1 MAHIT
6 ASIGVALFP
15 EDGSDPY
22 LLLRLADQV
31 MYEVKKTSKNGY
43 KLFNLAHARLNQTN
57 LDFLKKIS
65 EALHK
70 GQFELYYQP
79 KVDCRQ
85 CKVVGAEALVR
96 WNHPILGLLLP
107 SEFIPLIER
116 NDLII
121 ALGEWTIQE
130 ALRQLQDWREAGIS
144 IQISVNISA
153 RQLHNQEFP
162 QRLQALLAGHDSE
175 IIKRLE
181 LEIVE
186 TAALE
191 DVIVGGDAIRKC
203 RAMGVRVSL
212 DDFGTGFSSLAHLKH
227 LAADTL
233 KIDLS
238 FISGM
243 LTNAGDMAIVE
254 GVIGLAASF
263 RLQVIAEGVEY
274 VEQIL
279 LLMELGCD
287 VMQGYELARPM
298 PAKQIPAWLAAFT
311 PDPLWSL
318 SASQLTSRDYF
329 ALLLAEVN
337 HRQWTN
343 QAITN
348 LGDTR
353 DQITPE
359 SLLDHSLCRFGQWC
373 CDKGAS
379 HFHNMSEFHG
389 LDAIHQNIH
398 QTAADLLGHYQMN
411 RIAQADADRAQL
423 LDLQHNM
430 TSLLHYLRSI
440 LADDLLK

>member
-1 MAHIT
+1 
-6 ASIGVALFP
+6 
-15 EDGSDPY
+15 
-22 LLLRLADQV
+22 
-31 MYEVKKTSKNGY
+31 MYEIKKTSKNGY
-43 KLFNLAHARLNQTN
+43 KLFNSAHARQNQTN

-65 EALHK
+65 EALRNE
-70 GQFELYYQP
+70 QFELYYQP

-85 CKVVGAEALVR
+85 FKVVGAEALVR
-96 WNHPILGLLLP
+96 WNHPILGLLSP

-116 NDLII
+116 DALII

-130 ALRQLQDWREAGIS
+130 ALRQMQAWREAGIS

-175 IIKRLE
+175 IIKQLE
-181 LEIVE
+181 IEIVE
-186 TAALE
+186 TAALD
-191 DVIVGGDAIRKC
+191 DVIIGGDAIRKC
-203 RAMGVRVSL
+203 RAMGVRVAL
-212 DDFGTGFSSLAHLKH
+212 DDFGTGFSSLTHLKH

-233 KIDLS
+233 KIDSS
-238 FISGM
+238 FVSGM

-279 LLMELGCD
+279 ILMELGCD

-298 PAKQIPAWLAAFT
+298 PAKQIPAWLAAFA

-343 QAITN
+343 QVITN

-373 CDKGAS
+373 CDKGTS
-379 HFHNMSEFHG
+379 HFHTMSEFHS

-398 QTAADLLGHYQMN
+398 QTAANLLEHYQIG
-411 RIAQADADRAQL
+411 RQVEADADRAKL
-423 LDLQHNM
+423 LNLQHNM
-430 TSLLHYLRSI
+430 TSLLRHLRSM